1 MSGPS
6 PIPSAL
12 ASSHGSIR
20 PVKRDSGVVGAEH
33 GRGLRGGQVAGQV
46 VDEPAVA
53 VAENHQ
59 VVGMGARHGADAVV
73 VRLPIQHPAV
83 GQRAA
88 VWRLP
93 SVLTPPGTALWP
105 AGGRLRSSRCT
116 RRWPPGCRRR
126 IRPCYPRSGPPGQ
139 FPGNQVGADSSQ
151 RRYAPEYCDQETTS
165 AGVCAG
171 RPPWR
176 ERV

>member
-20 PVKRDSGVVGAEH
+20 PVKRDSGAVGAEH

-59 VVGMGARHGADAVV
+59 AVGMGARHGADAVV
-73 VRLPIQHPAV
+73 VRLPMQHRAV
-83 GQRAA
+83 GQPDTEARATEMQVFA
-88 VWRLP
+88 GHCQLAPRHGFP
-93 SVLTPPGTALWP
+93 ALV
-105 AGGRLRSSRCT
+105 GRLAIHERLGPVIGEMPARG
-116 RRWPPGCRRR
+116 RHAGDGRRR
-126 IRPCYPRSGPPGQ
+126 L
-139 FPGNQVGADSSQ
+139 
-151 RRYAPEYCDQETTS
+151 RRQLAQAVLHVVKEPHQLL
-165 AGVCAG
+165 
-171 RPPWR
+171 
-176 ERV
+176 